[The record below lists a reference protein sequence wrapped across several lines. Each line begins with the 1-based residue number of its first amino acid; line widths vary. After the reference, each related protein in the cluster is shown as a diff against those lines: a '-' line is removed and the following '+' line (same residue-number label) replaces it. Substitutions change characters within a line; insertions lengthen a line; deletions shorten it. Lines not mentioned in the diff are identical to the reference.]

1 MIKIEVKDAEGN
13 PSEEMEVSGD
23 LLGLEFH
30 NDLIYRAVKAYRENG
45 RAGTAST
52 KDRSEVKSSNRKPWR
67 QKGTGRARH
76 GSRASPL
83 WSGGGVIFGPEPKDY
98 SMDLPKK
105 MRHKAIRSALSTRYS
120 EDNLVVTE
128 SFNFE
133 KPKTKKA
140 LSLLETLDLPKDT
153 LIIVPQEENS
163 WKVKKSFSNIPAAKC
178 ISTSQISAY
187 EILKHEGILITKK
200 SVEELSEVLLDERQE
215 LETQE
220 V

>member
-1 MIKIEVKDAEGN
+1 MIKLDVKDEEGN
-13 PSEEMEVSGD
+13 LSKELEVSED
-23 LLGLEFH
+23 LLGIEFH
-30 NDLIYRAVKAYRENG
+30 NDLLYRAVKAYRENG

-52 KDRSEVKSSNRKPWR
+52 KDRSEVKGSNRKPWR

-83 WSGGGVIFGPEPKDY
+83 WSGGGVIFGPKPKDY
-98 SMDLPKK
+98 GMDLPKK

-120 EDNLVVTE
+120 ENNLVVVE
-128 SFNFE
+128 ELKFE

-140 LSLLETLDLPKDT
+140 LSLLEALDLPKDT
-153 LIIVPQEENS
+153 LIILPQEEDS
-163 WKVKKSFSNIPAAKC
+163 WKVQKSFSNIPTAKC
-178 ISTSQISAY
+178 ISTSQINAY
-187 EILKHEGILITKK
+187 EILNHEGILLTRKTA
-200 SVEELSEVLLDERQE
+200 EELSEVLLDKE

>member
-1 MIKIEVKDAEGN
+1 MIELNVKDEEGNLSEEIEVSD
-13 PSEEMEVSGD
+13 D

-30 NDLIYRAVKAYRENG
+30 NDLLYRAVKAYRANG

-83 WSGGGVIFGPEPKDY
+83 WSGGGVIFGPKPKDHG
-98 SMDLPKK
+98 MDLPKK

-120 EDNLVVTE
+120 EGSLIVIE
-128 SFNFE
+128 ELRFE
-133 KPKTKKA
+133 EPKTKKA

-153 LIIVPQEENS
+153 LIILPQEEDS
-163 WKVKKSFSNIPAAKC
+163 WKVQKSFSNIPAAKC
-178 ISTSQISAY
+178 ISTSQINAY
-187 EILKHEGILITKK
+187 EILNHEGILIAKK
-200 SVEELSEVLLDERQE
+200 SVEELSEILLDRK
-215 LETQE
+215 LETRG

>member
-1 MIKIEVKDAEGN
+1 MIELNVKDEEGNLSEEIEV
-13 PSEEMEVSGD
+13 SED

-30 NDLIYRAVKAYRENG
+30 NDLLYRAVKAYRANG

-83 WSGGGVIFGPEPKDY
+83 WSGGGVIFGPKPKDHG
-98 SMDLPKK
+98 MDLPKK

-120 EDNLVVTE
+120 EGNLLVVE
-128 SFNFE
+128 ELKFE
-133 KPKTKKA
+133 EPKTKKA
-140 LSLLETLDLPKDT
+140 LSVLEALDLPKDT
-153 LIIVPQEENS
+153 LIISPQEEDS
-163 WKVKKSFSNIPAAKC
+163 WKVQKSFSNIPTAKC
-178 ISTSQISAY
+178 ISTSQINAY
-187 EILKHEGILITKK
+187 EILNHEGILITRK
-200 SVEELSEVLLDERQE
+200 SIEELSEILLDRK
-215 LETQE
+215 LEAQG